1 MPSDYKLLGYVLNSG
16 RHNPLKPVHTLLSIR
31 SQPNRSLCLRHT
43 AVLNLLVFISL
54 TTSCSLVY
62 SAPLIVRPLSSLA
75 SAKPQKTSGFNKND
89 AGSTGNLKVTN
100 SNIYAVQ
107 PDPKRPGKFMWKIW
121 ASGFTLLNP
130 GNQITVT
137 VQDVSAL
144 LFQAGQAAAT
154 LRAPLATYDNIKHTI
169 VASGGVLVRS
179 ISEPGTTLRADN
191 VVFYAAT
198 GKLKAT
204 GHVVYHNG
212 KTLMELHTNELD
224 GDTKLKTL
232 SSNTGGSVALP
243 KGL

>member
-1 MPSDYKLLGYVLNSG
+1 M
-16 RHNPLKPVHTLLSIR
+16 HTLLSIL
-31 SQPNRSLCLRHT
+31 SKLNRSSHRQHT
-43 AVLNLLVFISL
+43 AARLFLAFTTL
-54 TTSCSLVY
+54 TVSNSIA
-62 SAPLIVRPLSSLA
+62 SAAPLVVHPLSSLA
-75 SAKPQKTSGFNKND
+75 SAKPHQAVGFNKND
-89 AGSTGNLKVTN
+89 AGSTGNLEVTN

-130 GNQITVT
+130 GKQITVN
-137 VQDVSAL
+137 VQNMSAL

-154 LRAPLATYDNIKHTI
+154 LHAPRATYDNIQHTI
-169 VASGGVLVRS
+169 VASGGVNVRS

-232 SSNTGGSVALP
+232 SSNSGGSVALP

>member
-1 MPSDYKLLGYVLNSG
+1 MFT
-16 RHNPLKPVHTLLSIR
+16 TL
-31 SQPNRSLCLRHT
+31 T
-43 AVLNLLVFISL
+43 V
-54 TTSCSLVY
+54 SCSLACA
-62 SAPLIVRPLSSLA
+62 APLAVHPLSSSA
-75 SAKPQKTSGFNKND
+75 SAKAQKTPGFNKND
-89 AGSTGNLKVTN
+89 AGSTGNLRVTN
-100 SNIYAVQ
+100 SNIYATQ
-107 PDPKRPGKFMWKIW
+107 PDSKRPGKFLWKIW

-130 GNQITVT
+130 GDQITVT
-137 VQDVSAL
+137 VQNVSAL
-144 LFQAGQAAAT
+144 LFQTGQAAAT
-154 LRAPLATYDNIKHTI
+154 LHAPLATYDNIKHTI
-169 VASGGVLVRS
+169 VASGGVMVHS

-232 SSNTGGSVALP
+232 SSNSGGSVALP